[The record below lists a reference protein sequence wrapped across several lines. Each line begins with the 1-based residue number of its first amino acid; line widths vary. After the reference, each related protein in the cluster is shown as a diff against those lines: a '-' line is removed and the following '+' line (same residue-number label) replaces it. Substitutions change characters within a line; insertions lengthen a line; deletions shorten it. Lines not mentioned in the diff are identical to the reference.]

1 MEKIK
6 IQDTE
11 YEIIRIMPTAP
22 NVLQIVF
29 ADNIPKEWGDITTFT
44 IGGLEAGN
52 ISGYHTLYRTDG
64 QTIYLS
70 NDGSVYEPPADSELM
85 DEPML
90 IKEEQA

>member
-6 IQDTE
+6 IRDTE
-11 YEIIRIMPTAP
+11 YEIIRIMPAAP

-52 ISGYHTLYRTDG
+52 ISG